1 MSGEYLEA
9 ARATLDGGGGLPS
22 RLFWSPV
29 SLATLYRG
37 RVKTWACGAHPARGL
52 STLPSR
58 LWPQS
63 VFTAVVS
70 ALAEALL
77 RDLADGEVPG
87 DGAQASA

>member
-1 MSGEYLEA
+1 VSGEYLEA
-9 ARATLDGGGGLPS
+9 ARAALDGGGGLPS

-37 RVKTWACGAHPARGL
+37 RVKTWVCGAHPARGL
-52 STLPSR
+52 STLPSCF
-58 LWPQS
+58 WPRA

-77 RDLADGEVPG
+77 RDLADTETCG